1 MMGSLP
7 HATERDVISNTVEL
21 QQAAR
26 DVSLLIC
33 YSATV
38 FRTGYVEISNRN
50 KTFSQR
56 RESGQPATSDPVA
69 LIHDAVKPIE
79 GEVVVGKHR
88 VNAFYGTGL
97 DLVLWANDI
106 ETLIVLGYAT
116 SGVVLSTLR
125 YAADLDYRLLVVE
138 DCCADQQPDVHD
150 FLTQRIFPRQAD
162 VVSSKDM
169 VGMLKA
175 VRGS

>member
-1 MMGSLP
+1 MIATKLSPNVGSL
-7 HATERDVISNTVEL
+7 
-21 QQAAR
+21 
-26 DVSLLIC
+26 
-33 YSATV
+33 
-38 FRTGYVEISNRN
+38 
-50 KTFSQR
+50 
-56 RESGQPATSDPVA
+56 GQPAASDPVA
-69 LIHDAVKPIE
+69 LIHDAIKPIE

-97 DLVLWANDI
+97 DLVLRANDI
-106 ETLIVLGYAT
+106 ETLIILGYAT

-138 DCCADQQPDVHD
+138 DCCADQQADVHD

-162 VVSSKDM
+162 VVASKDI
-169 VGMLKA
+169 VRMLEA